1 MDKAIYSSLFA
12 DLTKNVQVRFDAV
25 SAQHKRLFDNV
36 LFEQYLKWDTPS
48 MGLEFEELI
57 GKYNITIAAPTIGD
71 DSKEPIVG
79 TGGFDTLKER
89 MLNHAITIPM
99 TIQEYR
105 KVLQLLDSKQ
115 LPDRVKTQQL
125 VDLMWGNVR
134 TAVDAVLAK
143 IDLLFLRA
151 LSNEGKVTLDDST
164 NPEGGA
170 KGEIDFNQPS
180 TNIGTSTTTWIDTN
194 QADVDCMEDIQM
206 MLDKAS
212 ENVALGKIL
221 CSPALISYMCRSSK
235 MKLMVWGSDKQ
246 SRLVQLGDINAYLSQ
261 NGYPTIVPVRR
272 IVNIQQNGKITPYSP
287 WNEANMVFVPDG
299 QLGVVKN
306 AWANNELKQEAGVA
320 YSNYGRVRVS
330 QWGVGETSNSN
341 GVEFTKAQCYALPVI
356 TEINSI
362 YTLKTGYVKPN
373 TQQ

>member
-170 KGEIDFNQPS
+170 KGEINFNQPS

-194 QADVDCMEDIQM
+194 QANVDCMEDIQM

>member
-151 LSNEGKVTLDDST
+151 LSNEGKVMLDDST

-170 KGEIDFNQPS
+170 KGEINFNQPS

-194 QADVDCMEDIQM
+194 QANVDCMEDIQM
-206 MLDKAS
+206 MLDNAS

-221 CSPALISYMCRSSK
+221 CSPALISYMCRSAK

-246 SRLVQLGDINAYLSQ
+246 SRLVQLGDINAYLTQ